1 MLTRPLEP
9 AKLHKTL
16 EIRLLT
22 LDDRP
27 QWDVFMQASP
37 TGCFMQA
44 WAWADFKQIEGYQ
57 SFRYGLFIEQ
67 HVLVGGCCFYYY
79 PQAHTA
85 NLLVAPGAPCF
96 LPGFEQAGMPL
107 LLEQARVLAKN
118 VGAIALRIEPLWLE
132 KRLEK
137 PAYLNEFVRA
147 PVELLPSETLLI
159 DLRPTIANI
168 LASMKPKGRYNIRLS
183 QRYGVTTQFTTDSQ
197 AIPVFYNLF
206 WETVQ
211 RQQFFGEPYSFFI
224 NLCQTLFAANMAE
237 IGWATWQNEVL
248 ATVLIV
254 YWGDR
259 ATYLYGGRS
268 EAHPHVMASYGL
280 HWAAMQRAK
289 TKGCNL
295 YDFYG
300 YTRNPTHNYAKFSQF
315 KRQFGGTPVT
325 TIGAHDYF
333 FYDQLAETL
342 IGLFKRLGEERET

>member
-1 MLTRPLEP
+1 MLTKPLEP
-9 AKLHKTL
+9 VKLHETL

-22 LDDRP
+22 LNDCA
-27 QWDVFMQASP
+27 QWDAFLQASP

-44 WAWADFKQIEGYQ
+44 WVWGEFKQLEGYQ
-57 SFRYGLFIEQ
+57 SFRYGLFAE
-67 HVLVGGCCFYYY
+67 HLLVGVCCFYYY
-79 PQAHTA
+79 PCEHTA

-96 LPGFEQAGMPL
+96 LPGFEQAGMSL
-107 LLEQARVLAKN
+107 LLEQARALAKN
-118 VGAIALRIEPLWLE
+118 VGAIALRLEPLWLE
-132 KRLEK
+132 K
-137 PAYLNEFVRA
+137 PICLNEFVRA

-159 DLRPTIANI
+159 DLRPPIAKM

-183 QRYGVTTQFTTDSQ
+183 QRHGVTTHFTTDSQ

-224 NLCQTLFAANMAE
+224 NFCQTLFAANMAE

-248 ATVLIV
+248 ATVLMV

-268 EAHPHVMASYGL
+268 EAYPHVMASYGL

-289 TKGCNL
+289 AKGCSF

-300 YTRNPTHNYAKFSQF
+300 YTRDPSHNYAKFSQF

-333 FYDQLAETL
+333 FYDQLADTL
-342 IGLFKRLGEERET
+342 IGLFKRLGNERER